1 MMNAD
6 GIRRRRHLRKIFSGM
21 VPKRMWKVWSLSR
34 WCMGQQYCAELKM
47 QEATCKHVFTWKWPL
62 KQCHTTWNLVTAIN
76 SWKQLTIVNIKQW
89 STITNHKMN
98 QLITKCTTNTK
109 NYNQSENWQSL
120 ISKSSTH
127 VTLSNNS
134 RNSSW

>member
-1 MMNAD
+1 
-6 GIRRRRHLRKIFSGM
+6 
-21 VPKRMWKVWSLSR
+21 
-34 WCMGQQYCAELKM
+34 
-47 QEATCKHVFTWKWPL
+47 
-62 KQCHTTWNLVTAIN
+62 
-76 SWKQLTIVNIKQW
+76 
-89 STITNHKMN
+89 MN